1 MGEATSPGASSS
13 DHQRRRD
20 SVTYGG
26 ASSPASSPRRYRS
39 PSPSRE
45 HDARSEQHSD
55 PPQKSHQPGRPTI
68 KTSASS
74 MSVAASANG
83 DESMHDERRKSTSD
97 DKKPPKRPREQYSC
111 VECSLRTSAV
121 GARQRL
127 WWHSGPWDCTDRQDP
142 ITVACGAQ
150 RAQEGQARG
159 QRLDDRKVD
168 DLARTTARIARLE
181 RILTVQ
187 DPTYVE
193 QRLALAEKAI
203 RVHLGED
210 DGPRASTSYRTRAEL
225 SRSSSY
231 AQEDNEQ
238 DRAGEEHLD
247 DNEGFLGTSALEAV
261 RLAPQL
267 QDTNGRASAG
277 RSPQD
282 LLSYIQPSATRRGFP
297 IPLADVHAIRATL
310 PSREQCDRYFDAFF
324 ANYNWSRSPIL
335 GSTVRERYRQLFS
348 SVPTPSA
355 IRVDADTLPLVALIL
370 STLTLGSVPPAV
382 QPLSSAT
389 SHAFFWATKKA
400 LVLCETLGLASLDS
414 CWAHGIL
421 VRYLDVI
428 RVTRASWHEIGSWIR
443 DALDLGLHRDG
454 SSFRL
459 PKEQVAARRTLWWHV
474 LHNDREWSILLGRPL
489 TITFHT
495 TEMPTREDLEPL
507 GFACQ
512 TYLLARNRFTACLE
526 AITHCFQER
535 SAPQGGRASRSYFKV
550 LEVDDMIAEFVD
562 SLPPYLAP
570 NATTKSGKSKI
581 DTSLDEHHPLLPY
594 YRHLI
599 NSEVCFYRSLL
610 HRPYLLRPAVN
621 GKHPYPESRRICVET
636 ALNDLRARKE
646 YAAKLTREETAQTFG
661 GAYAMFNSAIVVG
674 LSLLTA
680 FGLGE
685 KIEHSDLIER
695 LGYLQDYITQLRRNF
710 EAGNVD
716 ASAEKER
723 MVMEVLLSRLD
734 PILPDDIVKSSRGEL
749 AAAAQGSIQA
759 ASRRNSRSAG
769 AGMAAMSTIDGQ
781 GDDEQQAL
789 DSLRMLSGTAPSSA
803 SASGAALGS
812 HAAPID
818 EARFPLQQL
827 GGIRSM
833 MATPLFAQNEAGG
846 TPSFASLASMG
857 MGAGGAPGNPI
868 DPYGWLLT
876 PSGVSGTDEF
886 ASVGTARSTPS
897 RTDSTSVGHGGG
909 SSMRSGGGGGGGG
922 DKRKDANGTGSGFVT
937 SASTPSNALHH
948 RTDSAE
954 GQAPHQLH
962 QHGAAA
968 NNHLP
973 FNGEH
978 DPHFDWEAI
987 LQTIGSGWVGDAMM
1001 ESAIDG
1007 LDR

>member
-111 VECSLRTSAV
+111 VECFR
-121 GARQRL
+121 RKQKCDRRFPCNNCIKRRL
-127 WWHSGPWDCTDRQDP
+127 PERCVPPPS
-142 ITVACGAQ
+142 
-150 RAQEGQARG
+150 ARG
-159 QRLDDRKVD
+159 SVSGGTPGPGTAPTDKIPSQSPVGPSAPKRVKREDNGWDDRKVD

-818 EARFPLQQL
+818 EA
-827 GGIRSM
+827 
-833 MATPLFAQNEAGG
+833 
-846 TPSFASLASMG
+846 
-857 MGAGGAPGNPI
+857 
-868 DPYGWLLT
+868 
-876 PSGVSGTDEF
+876 
-886 ASVGTARSTPS
+886 
-897 RTDSTSVGHGGG
+897 
-909 SSMRSGGGGGGGG
+909 
-922 DKRKDANGTGSGFVT
+922 SGFVT